1 MKKILILLSAF
12 YTYQA
17 TEADFTNTLGAECG
31 RILFALNEYSFV

>member
-17 TEADFTNTLGAECG
+17 TAADFTNTLGAECG